1 VVTDPN
7 LVKEIFS
14 NPFQYGRFDVKTMK
28 TRELVGQF
36 GLPTINGEEWVLHR
50 QILDPAFHMESIKVL
65 FQPIHNI
72 QMHTIVY
79 MISCP

>member
-1 VVTDPN
+1 VTNPN

-14 NPFQYGRFDVKTMK
+14 NPFQYGRFDVKTMITK
-28 TRELVGQF
+28 ELVGQF
-36 GLPTINGEEWVLHR
+36 SLPTINGEEWVLHR
-50 QILDPAFHMESIKVL
+50 QLLNPAFHMESIKVV

-72 QMHTIVY
+72 QMRIIVY

>member
-7 LVKEIFS
+7 LVKEIIS
-14 NPFQYGRFDVKTMK
+14 KPFQYGKFDVKLMK
-28 TRELVGQF
+28 AKELFGQF
-36 GLPTINGEEWVLHR
+36 GLPTLNGEEWVLHR
-50 QILDPAFHMESIKVL
+50 QLLDPAFHMESIKVV